1 MFVHVLNKV
10 QQSALLALA
19 YQLVDSDDEHRPEK
33 VKRLQAIRNQM
44 PDIEPTNPKIEM
56 LGEIFPSRQSKMV
69 LLLELIWVS
78 MTAGTIA
85 DGKNN
90 LLREVSKSTEML
102 LEEVDKIISWSA
114 ETLYLFR
121 GGYSLMEA

>member
-1 MFVHVLNKV
+1 MFVHVLNKI

-19 YQLVDSDDEHRPEK
+19 ERLVESDQQHLEEK
-33 VKRLQAIRNQM
+33 QKRLLAIRRQM
-44 PDIEPTNPKIEM
+44 PGIEPTNPKLEM
-56 LGEIFPSRQSKMV
+56 LGSVFTTRQTRMV

-85 DGKNN
+85 DGKNTM
-90 LLREVSKSTEML
+90 LRDIAKAVGMY

-114 ETLYLFR
+114 EALYLFR